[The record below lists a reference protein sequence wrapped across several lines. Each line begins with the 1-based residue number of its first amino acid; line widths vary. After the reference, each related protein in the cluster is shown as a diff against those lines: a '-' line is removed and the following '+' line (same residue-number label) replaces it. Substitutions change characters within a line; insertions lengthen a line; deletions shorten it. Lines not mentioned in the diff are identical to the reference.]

1 MNLLSWAQHYIQC
14 GIPVFPVHG
23 ITPEGRCTCN
33 KPGCPHPGKHPA
45 VNGGFK
51 SATTDPN
58 QINQWWQKK
67 PLANIGIPTGAFS
80 GLYVVDIDKKHNGI
94 ENYNAFHA
102 QNKELLPTAT
112 LRSDTGGGGFH
123 LVYGA
128 PSSGVAVK
136 STTNL
141 GGLQGVDFRGD
152 GGYIVAPPSLH
163 ASKNNYRWHKDF
175 PLTLPADLTT
185 LTPLPQPFV
194 DLFNKK
200 SPPIS
205 KTDGV
210 PSGGRN
216 DYLFKKACQFKR
228 NGVADGDLYQ
238 RVWEENLS
246 ACKPPL
252 EEDEVEALVNNT
264 LGYGIEPNTRTSKSS
279 GKSGDKD
286 KDPEPTEILLELT
299 ASLQHQYWVDK
310 VKKEYVTLPVEK
322 PLTAEESSPLRL
334 HYENWPIRSKEYRNH
349 LSRLYRKYTTR
360 LLPPRDLDYVIT
372 HLAGEAL
379 FDQPEHDTYIRT
391 ARYGDRFF
399 IDLTNA
405 RWEVIEISEKGWSL
419 FEGTPPVKFL
429 RTSGAQPLPLPDPTG
444 TFDSLKDVFKLK
456 NDDDY
461 ILLAAWM
468 VYVLAG
474 SGPYPIL
481 AIEGTAGSS
490 KSTLSRHLRMLLD
503 PRRPDIQSSPNK
515 IDDLYISANNTHL
528 IAIDNL
534 SSINQK
540 TSDIFCGIATGTGT
554 SKRELYTD
562 SDEVYFHVCK
572 PILFNSINPVIESAD
587 LADRSIRLL
596 LQPIVR
602 ISKEAV
608 DEVFAKTAPKI
619 LGALFT
625 AISTALPAY
634 SKVTGLPPEIRMI
647 DFAQWAVAAGDKLA
661 THGRNFVDAFMA
673 NHHSSN
679 MSLFEEN
686 VLYTTLLSFMQERM
700 EWSGTPTALL
710 QALMP
715 RVERYG
721 TLHSTFPS
729 VASQLT
735 KELNKGVTLL
745 KLFGI
750 QFSHSDPNN
759 HRNRNIK
766 LVYTPPAFTPPV
778 FGELPASTKKQ
789 SIFGQLGTAKQPTNP
804 FLNQFKNDN

>member
-1 MNLLSWAQHYIQC
+1 MSFLPWAQHYIQC

-23 ITPEGRCTCN
+23 ITPEGHCTCN
-33 KPGCPHPGKHPA
+33 KQTCSHPGKHPA
-45 VNGGFK
+45 VNKGYK
-51 SATTDPN
+51 SATTDLN
-58 QINQWWQKK
+58 QINQWWHNQ

-80 GLYVVDIDKKHNGI
+80 GLYVVDIDKKHDGF
-94 ENYNAFHA
+94 ENYNAF
-102 QNKELLPTAT
+102 NKQYEGPIPEASLVSA
-112 LRSDTGGGGFH
+112 TGGGGFH
-123 LVYGA
+123 LIYGA

-163 ASKNNYRWHKDF
+163 SSQNQYLWCEGKN
-175 PLTLPADLTT
+175 LSSPADLAA
-185 LTPLPQPFV
+185 LTPLPQPIV

-210 PSGGRN
+210 ASGGRN
-216 DYLFKKACQFKR
+216 DHLFKAACQFR
-228 NGVADGDLYQ
+228 RSGVADGDLYQ

-252 EEDEVEALVNNT
+252 GEDEVKALVESSLQYENKPT
-264 LGYGIEPNTRTSKSS
+264 TRT

-299 ASLQHQYWVDK
+299 TSLQHQYWVDK

-322 PLTAEESSPLRL
+322 SLTAEEGSPLRL

-372 HLAGEAL
+372 HLSGEAL

-405 RWEVIEISEKGWSL
+405 RWEVIEISKDGWSL
-419 FEGTPPVKFL
+419 CEGTPPVKFL
-429 RTSGAQPLPLPDPTG
+429 RSSGAQPLPLPDPTG

-503 PRRPDIQSSPNK
+503 PRRPALQSSPNK
-515 IDDLYISANNTHL
+515 IDDLYVSANNTHL

-562 SDEVYFHVCK
+562 SDEVYFELCK

-602 ISKEAV
+602 DSKEAV
-608 DEVFAKTAPKI
+608 DEMFEKTAPKI

-625 AISTALPAY
+625 AISTALPIY
-634 SKVTGLPPEIRMI
+634 RGVTDLPPEIRMI

-661 THGRNFVDAFMA
+661 THDRNFVDAFMA

-679 MSLFEEN
+679 MFLFEEN
-686 VLYTTLLSFMQERM
+686 VLYTTLLSFIQERR

-710 QALMP
+710 QTLMP
-715 RVERYG
+715 RVERNG
-721 TLHSTFPS
+721 AFHSTFPS

-766 LVYTPPAFTPPV
+766 LSYTPPA
-778 FGELPASTKKQ
+778 STEEK
-789 SIFGQLGTAKQPTNP
+789 SIFGQQETQIQSTNP
-804 FLNQFKNDN
+804 FLTRLRTPIKSVNPEN